1 MAASGLFQR
10 KRLITERQE
19 ELLNE
24 LRGLIARL
32 IAGFERF
39 TDVDPGDARTLQ
51 EILAHIDEL
60 FLIVVAGEFN
70 AGKSSFLNALLGAH
84 VLPEGVTP
92 TTDTI
97 TLLQHGDAPSS
108 ELRSNGLR
116 VHTYPAEVLRQ
127 LSIVDTP
134 GTNAVIRQHEQLTRD
149 FIPRADLVLF
159 ATSADRPFT
168 ESERGFLALIK
179 EWGKKIVIILN
190 KIDILTPV
198 ELEQVLGFIR
208 ENARDLLGVTP
219 DIFPVSA
226 REALRSR
233 SVSGREGEELWA
245 GSRFSAIEEYVV
257 DHLDEEALV
266 RLKLL
271 SPLGVAQ
278 RLSSKYLQ
286 VTEARLETLRE
297 DLATIENI
305 EQQIGLYRDDLK
317 TDVQYYLGEIDSIMR
332 DLVDRGDQFFEEHI
346 RITRLPDLMN
356 SDKLRAAF
364 EREVVGEVTQQID
377 AKMHVLIDWMIEKN
391 LRLQQSND
399 EYIKRRATQ
408 HSEKLIGNVGGTFDY
423 NRRTML
429 DTVGRA
435 ASEVVASYDK
445 EAESQLLVDEVRA
458 SVAATALAEM
468 GAVGLGALLVAI
480 FHTALLDMTG
490 ILAATLLAAG
500 GFALLPA
507 KRRQAKKALRER
519 VGVLREQLR
528 QSVERQF
535 GREVERSLGQV
546 RERNMPFTRFVR
558 AQRGQLGDLQQ
569 AFADIDV
576 GLGRLRP
583 YAGKN
588 RHRPWRCAP
597 GPMSVCIFPIECGC
611 GDRDRPADRLI
622 GLSLERR

>member
-257 DHLDEEALV
+257 DHLDEEARV

-445 EAESQLLVDEVRA
+445 EADSQLLVDEVRA

-576 GLGRLRP
+576 GLGRLRKEI
-583 YAGKN
+583 A
-588 RHRPWRCAP
+588 
-597 GPMSVCIFPIECGC
+597 
-611 GDRDRPADRLI
+611 
-622 GLSLERR
+622 

>member
-1 MAASGLFQR
+1 MRVSGLFQR

-19 ELLNE
+19 DLLNE
-24 LRGLIARL
+24 LRGLITRL
-32 IAGFERF
+32 HASFERF
-39 TDVDPGDARTLQ
+39 TDADPGDARTLQ
-51 EILAHIDEL
+51 EILAHLDEL

-97 TLLQHGDAPSS
+97 TLLQYGEVPSS
-108 ELRSNGLR
+108 ELRSSGLR
-116 VHTYPAEVLRQ
+116 VHAYPAEVLRQ

-134 GTNAVIRQHEQLTRD
+134 GTNAVIRHHEQLTRD
-149 FIPRADLVLF
+149 FIPQADLVLF

-168 ESERGFLALIK
+168 ESERGFLSMIK

-190 KIDILTPV
+190 KIDILTPA

-226 REALRSR
+226 REALRAR
-233 SVSGREGEELWA
+233 TTGGLAGEELWA
-245 GSRFSAIEEYVV
+245 GSRFSAVEEYVV
-257 DHLDEEALV
+257 DHLDEETRV

-271 SPLGVAQ
+271 APLGVAQ
-278 RLSSKYLQ
+278 RLSAKYLQ
-286 VTEARLETLRE
+286 VTEGRLETLRE
-297 DLATIENI
+297 DLATIDNI
-305 EQQIGLYRDDLK
+305 EQQITLYRDDLK

-332 DLVDRGDQFFEEHI
+332 GLVDRGDQFFEAHI
-346 RITRLPDLMN
+346 RLTRLPDLIK

-364 EREVVGEVTQQID
+364 EHEVVGEVSQQID
-377 AKMHVLIDWMIEKN
+377 QKMHTLIDWMIEKN

-399 EYIKRRATQ
+399 EYIKRRASQ
-408 HSEKLIGNVGGTFDY
+408 HSEKLIGSVGGSFDY
-423 NRRTML
+423 NRRAML

-435 ASEVVASYDK
+435 ASEVVSSYDK
-445 EAESQLLVDEVRA
+445 ATESQLLVNEVRA

-468 GAVGLGALLVAI
+468 GAVGLGALLVTI
-480 FHTALLDMTG
+480 FHTALLDATG
-490 ILAATLLAAG
+490 ILAATAVALG
-500 GFALLPA
+500 GFLLLPA
-507 KRRQAKKALRER
+507 KQRQAKKALRER
-519 VGVLREQLR
+519 VGLLRDQLR

-535 GREVERSLGQV
+535 EREVDRSLSQV

-569 AFADIDV
+569 VFADIDA
-576 GLGRLRP
+576 GLGRLRKEI
-583 YAGKN
+583 A
-588 RHRPWRCAP
+588 
-597 GPMSVCIFPIECGC
+597 
-611 GDRDRPADRLI
+611 
-622 GLSLERR
+622 

>member
-1 MAASGLFQR
+1 MVVSGLFQR

-24 LRGLIARL
+24 LRALITRL
-32 IAGFERF
+32 HASFERF
-39 TDVDPGDARTLQ
+39 TDADPGDARMLQ
-51 EILAHIDEL
+51 EILTHLEEL

-70 AGKSSFLNALLGAH
+70 AGKSSFLNALLGDR

-97 TLLQHGDAPSS
+97 TLLQYGDQSHSEMHSS
-108 ELRSNGLR
+108 GLR

-127 LSIVDTP
+127 LNIVDTP
-134 GTNAVIRQHEQLTRD
+134 GTNAVIRYHEQLTRD

-168 ESERGFLALIK
+168 ESERGFLSVIK

-190 KIDILTPV
+190 KIDILTPA
-198 ELEQVLGFIR
+198 ELEQVLGFVR

-233 SVSGREGEELWA
+233 TVGGSEGEELWA
-245 GSRFSAIEEYVV
+245 NSRFSAIEAYVV
-257 DHLDEEALV
+257 DYLDEEMRV

-278 RLSSKYLQ
+278 RLSTKYLQ
-286 VTEARLETLRE
+286 VTEGRLETLRE
-297 DLATIENI
+297 DVATIDNI
-305 EQQIGLYRDDLK
+305 EQQINLYRDDLK

-332 DLVDRGDQFFEEHI
+332 DLVDRGDQFFEAHI
-346 RITRLPDLMN
+346 RLTRLPDLMN
-356 SDKLRAAF
+356 SDKLRTAF
-364 EREVVGEVTQQID
+364 EHEVVGEVGQQID
-377 AKMHVLIDWMIEKN
+377 QKMHTLIDWMIEKN

-408 HSEKLIGNVGGTFDY
+408 HSEKLIGNIGGTFDY

-445 EAESQLLVDEVRA
+445 EVESQQFADDVRA
-458 SVAATALAEM
+458 SVAATALAEA
-468 GAVGLGALLVAI
+468 GAVGLGALLVTI
-480 FHTALLDMTG
+480 FHTALLDATG
-490 ILAATLLAAG
+490 ILAATAVALG
-500 GFALLPA
+500 GFLLLPA
-507 KRRQAKKALRER
+507 KQRQAKKALRER
-519 VGVLREQLR
+519 VAVLREQLR
-528 QSVERQF
+528 QSIERQF
-535 GREVERSLGQV
+535 EREVDRSLSQV

-569 AFADIDV
+569 VFADIDA
-576 GLGRLRP
+576 GLGRLR
-583 YAGKN
+583 K
-588 RHRPWRCAP
+588 
-597 GPMSVCIFPIECGC
+597 E
-611 GDRDRPADRLI
+611 I
-622 GLSLERR
+622 G